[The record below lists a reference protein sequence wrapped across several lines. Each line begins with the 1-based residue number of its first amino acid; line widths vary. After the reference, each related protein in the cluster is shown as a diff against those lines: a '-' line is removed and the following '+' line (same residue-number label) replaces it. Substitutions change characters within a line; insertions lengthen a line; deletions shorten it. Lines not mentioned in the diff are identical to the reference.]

1 MSANNQVPDDLIT
14 EHQQAAIIAA
24 LQKSY
29 LTAQSKYDEEDG
41 DNSNIFGY
49 GVHFYTKKNYKES
62 FADNVHVEDQDVK
75 IYDGLTFRMH
85 INNRV
90 FASYRVGKFASQDIS
105 RCFPHN
111 SNTAPKLAEENNT
124 PFLID
129 VETGKSIFDSED
141 QEQEFIKNWV
151 IAHLG
156 NPETGLEAVY
166 LCAPGEVS
174 NGRISSWKRTHQIY
188 MKTMADGFAT
198 DTAAQLHPEVE
209 VPDFVV
215 TRKKDKSKIE
225 TL

>member
-1 MSANNQVPDDLIT
+1 MSASNSSLSDLIT
-14 EHQQAAIIAA
+14 ESQQVAIVAA

-29 LTAQSKYDEEDG
+29 STAQSKYNEDDG

-62 FADNVHVEDQDVK
+62 FADNVHVEEQDVK

-85 INNRV
+85 IGGRV
-90 FASYRVGKFASQDIS
+90 FASYRVGKFASQDIA

-111 SNTAPKLAEENNT
+111 SNTAPKLAEENST
-124 PFLID
+124 PFLVD

-156 NPETGLEAVY
+156 NPETGLEAAY

-188 MKTMADGFAT
+188 MKTMAEDI
-198 DTAAQLHPEVE
+198 AADEHTQLHPEVE

-225 TL
+225 ML